1 MRSLI
6 IPTLLGCISAVVS
19 AAATP
24 TPGIMIVWSRP
35 THPELTDE
43 VFNQWYSTEH
53 IQQFVKSG
61 LTDLVLRYK
70 NVNKTAKWPYL
81 ALYRLPEFDK
91 VNDPNVMISIP
102 MTSNLLP
109 GKVKG
114 SKGGAYPD
122 IMDMDMHS
130 FKRVQTFEGQIAKK
144 GRGKGLSTALI
155 EPANGTDANFDDWY
169 RRQHLDM
176 LR

>member
-6 IPTLLGCISAVVS
+6 LQKLVLYICAAASAI
-19 AAATP
+19 ATP
-24 TPGIMIVWSRP
+24 TPGLMVVWSRP
-35 THPELTDE
+35 KNPDLTEE
-43 VFNQWYSTEH
+43 VFNQWYTTEH
-53 IQQFVKSG
+53 IHEFIKSG

-81 ALYRLPEFDK
+81 ALYRLPDFEK
-91 VNDPNVMISIP
+91 VNDPDIMSSIP

-144 GRGKGLSTALI
+144 GRGKGLSVALI
-155 EPANGTDANFDDWY
+155 EPANGTDADFDDWY